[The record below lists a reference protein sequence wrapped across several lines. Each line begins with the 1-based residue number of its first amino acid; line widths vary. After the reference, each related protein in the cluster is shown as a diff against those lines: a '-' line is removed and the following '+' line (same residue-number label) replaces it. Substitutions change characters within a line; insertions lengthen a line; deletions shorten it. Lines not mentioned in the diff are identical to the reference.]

1 MDGDQLLPV
10 AALLVHLLD
19 ERERVGVLGS
29 ISRIASKALIASAWL
44 ENFSKNRFAMRSCNA
59 TFSADVSTTDA
70 FLRRSEIRSG
80 QRFIVS
86 YCAASSSAASKL
98 VG

>member
-1 MDGDQLLPV
+1 MKRL
-10 AALLVHLLD
+10 
-19 ERERVGVLGS
+19 
-29 ISRIASKALIASAWL
+29 
-44 ENFSKNRFAMRSCNA
+44 AMRSCNA
-59 TFSADVSTTDA
+59 TFSAGASTTDA

>member
-1 MDGDQLLPV
+1 MKRL
-10 AALLVHLLD
+10 
-19 ERERVGVLGS
+19 
-29 ISRIASKALIASAWL
+29 
-44 ENFSKNRFAMRSCNA
+44 AMRSCNA
-59 TFSADVSTTDA
+59 TFSAGASTTDA
-70 FLRRSEIRSG
+70 FLRSSEMRSG

>member
-1 MDGDQLLPV
+1 
-10 AALLVHLLD
+10 
-19 ERERVGVLGS
+19 
-29 ISRIASKALIASAWL
+29 
-44 ENFSKNRFAMRSCNA
+44 MRSCSA
-59 TFSADVSTTDA
+59 TFSSGVSTTDA

-98 VG
+98 FGWMVRIWLNALTTMTSNLRRSR